1 MYGSY
6 DKGKVFHPGIDDT
19 EIAVTTALNYNEAVG
34 VIKSTWMMPEPFCV
48 TRFAIQ
54 AITACVMTTAAT
66 VSLFR
71 RAKVAIPSA
80 GADSGSSAAAFMT
93 DTGETFTVNE
103 FVGWTI
109 YNITSKSSAII
120 TANTADTVT
129 GVLHL
134 DSDGTTVDTWTSGDK
149 YEIGYKIVDVTIPIG
164 TTALGDVIYAN
175 VDNTPGVEGSG
186 PTATYANRGI
196 ADIHAGEQLAV
207 FTTGTPGAG
216 SAGTYQP
223 YVMGHAMAEVAGNQT
238 KMTKSA

>member
-6 DKGKVFHPGIDDT
+6 DKGKVFHAGVDDA
-19 EIAVTTALNYNEAVG
+19 EIAATTALNYNEAVG

-54 AITACVMTTAAT
+54 AITAITLTTAAT

-80 GADSGSSAAAFMT
+80 GADDTSSAAAFMT
-93 DTGETFTVNE
+93 DSGESFTVSE

-109 YNITSKSSAII
+109 YNITSKSSAVI
-120 TANTADTVT
+120 TANTATTVT

-134 DSDGTTVDTWTSGDK
+134 DSDGTTVDTWNSGDT
-149 YEIGYKIVDVTIPIG
+149 YEIGYKIADVIIPIG
-164 TTALGDVIYAN
+164 TTALGGVVYTN
-175 VDNTPGVEGSG
+175 VDNTPSVEGSG
-186 PTATYANRGI
+186 PTATYANRGV

-207 FTTGTPGAG
+207 FTTGILGAG
-216 SAGTYQP
+216 SVGTYQP
-223 YVMGHAMAEVAGNQT
+223 YVTGHAMAEVVGNQT
-238 KMTKSA
+238 AMTESA